1 MRRNRSQGAL
11 SSGDGGECV
20 PEESESDTGGR
31 ARSEGRVPSLTRLLD
46 GSGGDPESRKSLP
59 EIRQRLIVVANRLP
73 VSARKKP
80 GGGWVLEVRSVPRP
94 NCWLVRYQGW

>member
-1 MRRNRSQGAL
+1 M
-11 SSGDGGECV
+11 

-31 ARSEGRVPSLTRLLD
+31 PRSEGRAPSLTRLID
-46 GSGGDPESRKSLP
+46 GSGDNLDSRKSLP

-80 GGGWVLEVRSVPRP
+80 GGGWVLEVRSR
-94 NCWLVRYQGW
+94 GE